1 MSVIDL
7 ILIWFSALSFLF
19 YGLSF
24 YTSHHM
30 KDEFKRYG
38 LEKFALMTSILQ
50 ILGGTGLIVGL
61 QIHPILLISS
71 AGLSILMLFGFG
83 VRLKIRDSFWQS
95 LPALSYFILNS
106 YLFYSALI
114 K

>member
-7 ILIWFSALSFLF
+7 ILTWFSALSFLF

-24 YTSHHM
+24 YTSSHM

-50 ILGGTGLIVGL
+50 ILGGAGLIIGL

-71 AGLSILMLFGFG
+71 AGLSTLMLLGFG
-83 VRLKIRDSFWQS
+83 VRLKIKDGFWQS

-106 YLFYSALI
+106 YLLYSALY
-114 K
+114 

>member
-1 MSVIDL
+1 
-7 ILIWFSALSFLF
+7 
-19 YGLSF
+19 
-24 YTSHHM
+24 M

-106 YLFYSALI
+106 YLFYSSLY
-114 K
+114 